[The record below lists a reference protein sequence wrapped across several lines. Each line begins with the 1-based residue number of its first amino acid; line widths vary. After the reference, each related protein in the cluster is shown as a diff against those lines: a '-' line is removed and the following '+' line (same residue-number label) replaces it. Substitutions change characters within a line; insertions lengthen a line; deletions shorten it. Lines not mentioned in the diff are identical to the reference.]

1 MTWIKFALTLSG
13 IYAIYYAAVIL
24 WDFLRGKKQPADE
37 RSHVITFEE
46 HTEPRK
52 ETSEVHPEIYD
63 SSVLSSGGVS
73 LKQLFSLARAEA
85 IEFTRPVS
93 F

>member
-1 MTWIKFALTLSG
+1 MTWIKFALLLSG
-13 IYAIYYAAVIL
+13 IYAIYYTTLIS
-24 WDFLRGKKQPADE
+24 WDFLRSKNHPADE
-37 RSHVITFEE
+37 KFHVITFEE
-46 HTEPRK
+46 HHEPVR
-52 ETSEVHPEIYD
+52 EIPEGGTEIYD

-73 LKQLFSLARAEA
+73 LKQLFNLARAEA

>member
-1 MTWIKFALTLSG
+1 MTWIKFTLLLSS
-13 IYAIYYAAVIL
+13 IYAIYYVALIAFDLI
-24 WDFLRGKKQPADE
+24 RSKKHPSGE
-37 RSHVITFEE
+37 KPHVITFEE
-46 HTEPRK
+46 DHEPVR
-52 ETSEVHPEIYD
+52 EIPEGDHQIYD

>member
-1 MTWIKFALTLSG
+1 MNRRKFALTLG
-13 IYAIYYAAVIL
+13 AVYLIYYALIIA
-24 WDFLRGKKQPADE
+24 WDFLRSKKLPAEDH
-37 RSHVITFEE
+37 SHVITFEDHHE
-46 HTEPRK
+46 PVREVTEP
-52 ETSEVHPEIYD
+52 EAEIYD

-73 LKQLFSLARAEA
+73 LKQLFNLARAEA